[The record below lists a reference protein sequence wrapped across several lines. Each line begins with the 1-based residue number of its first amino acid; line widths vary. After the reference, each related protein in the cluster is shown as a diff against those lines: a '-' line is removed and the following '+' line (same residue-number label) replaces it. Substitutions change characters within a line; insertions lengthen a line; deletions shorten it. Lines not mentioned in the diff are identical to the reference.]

1 MYCMVFNND
10 MVWVSHAVLHNEKY
24 NYTGIS
30 DIDTK
35 IKSAVYRRDLEVI
48 VYYTDKEN
56 LPVKYFYCCTSFD
69 SI

>member
-10 MVWVSHAVLHNEKY
+10 MAWVSYAVLHNEKY

-48 VYYTDKEN
+48 VYYTDKEK
-56 LPVKYFYCCTSFD
+56 LPVKNVYCCTSFD